1 MPKTFK
7 EWTVLP
13 HGKLTRLDDD
23 LLTVVGDLHM
33 PIGEF
38 PRRMTVVRLND
49 GRLIIFSA
57 IALDEDEMAELEAY
71 GTPAFLIVPN
81 ERHRMD
87 ARIWKDRYPALHVVA
102 PAGARDRVAE
112 TVPVDAT
119 QAEFQD
125 PRVRLITVPG
135 TDERELALEVR
146 TSGGTTLVLNEL
158 IWNIDG
164 LPGFGGW
171 LAGAMGM
178 TGDEPRIP
186 AVVKAVS
193 VKDERALGRQLQSW
207 SEIDRL
213 ERIVV
218 SHGDVITDD
227 PSGTLARLSTSLAR
241 G

>member
-13 HGKLTRLDDD
+13 HGKLTRLDAD
-23 LLTVVGDLHM
+23 LLTVVGDIHM

-38 PRRMTVVRLND
+38 PRRMTVVRLSD

-57 IALDEDEMAELEAY
+57 IALDEAEMKELEAY
-71 GTPAFLIVPN
+71 GTPWFLIVPN

-87 ARIWKDRYPALHVVA
+87 ARIWKDRYPALRVVA
-102 PAGARDRVAE
+102 PPGARDRVAE

-119 QAEFQD
+119 SADFED

-135 TDERELALEVR
+135 TDAREFALEVR
-146 TSGGTTLVLNEL
+146 TAVGTTLIVNEL

-178 TGDEPRIP
+178 TGDEPKMP
-186 AVVKAVS
+186 AVVKAFS
-193 VKDERALGRQLQSW
+193 VKDKTALGAQLQSW
-207 SEIDRL
+207 AQIEGLD
-213 ERIVV
+213 RIVV
-218 SHGDVITDD
+218 SHGDIITDD
-227 PSGTLARLSTSLAR
+227 PAGTLARLAASLAA
-241 G
+241 